1 MRRTWT
7 AAMALLAAAMLSGCC
22 SQYCAWPSFSHPGS
36 EQYQQRR
43 AEKFDPY
50 PDPYIGTPAD
60 GTRPRE
66 YQNPPAEVLQVQ
78 PRVPCA
84 PGY

>member
-1 MRRTWT
+1 MKPVQL
-7 AAMALLAAAMLSGCC
+7 AAIALLVVVMLSGCC
-22 SQYCAWPSFSHPGS
+22 SPYMAPPSILNPGS

-50 PDPYIGTPAD
+50 PDPNIGPSVA
-60 GTRPRE
+60 GMRPPDF
-66 YQNPPAEVLQVQ
+66 QNPPPEVLQVQ
-78 PRVPCA
+78 PRIPYA